1 MTTNLEFLLNA
12 SIPKD
17 IQYSNTPALH
27 HSTTPFPSMLQRLQ
41 TLLPHLQ
48 LTERTRLCDLD
59 SLDQVELL
67 CLLQTE
73 FKSQFELGADSMNIR
88 LVDLIEKERSNGV
101 LE

>member
-1 MTTNLEFLLNA
+1 
-12 SIPKD
+12 
-17 IQYSNTPALH
+17 
-27 HSTTPFPSMLQRLQ
+27 MLQRLQ

-59 SLDQVELL
+59 SIDQVELL

-73 FKSQFELGADSMNIR
+73 FKSRLELDAESMNIR